1 MRRGRNEGMR
11 GRVKQQPQS
20 PVDEYTEAQPFL
32 RHIRIM
38 HRFFDEV
45 VDVNPELRKHYSEL
59 HGAYMDILNEELAP
73 HALTLALAVTELE
86 DAYPEIDPEAEFP
99 RPGR

>member
-1 MRRGRNEGMR
+1 MRN
-11 GRVKQQPQS
+11 RVKQQPLTA
-20 PVDEYTEAQPFL
+20 VDEYAEVQPLL

-38 HRFFDEV
+38 QRFFDEV
-45 VDVNPELRKHYSEL
+45 VDGNAQLRTHYSEL

>member
-1 MRRGRNEGMR
+1 MRNRA
-11 GRVKQQPQS
+11 KQTPLS
-20 PVDEYTEAQPFL
+20 PVDEYTEAQPLL

-38 HRFFDEV
+38 RRFFDEV
-45 VDVNPELRKHYSEL
+45 IDGNDKLRTYYSEL

-73 HALTLALAVTELE
+73 HALTFALAVTELE

-99 RPGR
+99 MPGR

>member
-1 MRRGRNEGMR
+1 MRDRA
-11 GRVKQQPQS
+11 KQQPLA
-20 PVDEYTEAQPFL
+20 PVDQYTEVRPLL

-38 HRFFDEV
+38 RRFLDEV
-45 VDVNPELRKHYSEL
+45 VDENPELRKHYSEL

-73 HALTLALAVTELE
+73 HALTFALAVTELE

-99 RPGR
+99 MPGK

>member
-1 MRRGRNEGMR
+1 MRE
-11 GRVKQQPQS
+11 KQKPLA
-20 PVDEYTEAQPFL
+20 PVDQYTKAQPLL

-38 HRFFDEV
+38 GRFFDEV
-45 VDVNPELRKHYSEL
+45 VDEKPELRAHYTEL

-86 DAYPEIDPEAEFP
+86 EAYPEIDPEAEFP
-99 RPGR
+99 MPER